1 MQTHELDLSEY
12 GSSVRRAR
20 PAIFAI
26 GVVFAV
32 IAVGLTAY
40 MKPMYQAEASLLMAT
55 QSQSVNPLSSFL
67 GKADANPLN
76 VLKGIIKSRT
86 ALERIA
92 EQTQVDVKD
101 LEKAIGVTTNA
112 DENQMVISVAWK
124 TDKEKAKEIASAT
137 IQTLESMN
145 QEIGFSVAS
154 RQSQLLEKQ
163 IAEKQKE
170 LEAAEK
176 SVKDFQKIMKAPV
189 DPTSP
194 ASLAELMKQRKQLE
208 GDLEAL
214 KIQISEAKKQAQRVA
229 GSSADLPTGLPNA
242 EEWRGR
248 VVKAEYDLRIA
259 EVKLGPEAPEVVR
272 LRRELQITRD
282 RLQTEISNYLKSV
295 SSNVDANIVQL
306 EAQRIV
312 LEWRVASVREMAIAA
327 PDEATELQRRLR
339 EVAALT
345 TVLSSLRQQ
354 YELKKVDEVGD
365 VSWSVLEPP
374 FFPDEEPINKNFVR
388 NGVVGFFLGAFL
400 SIGMTIIRQRGRS
413 ARSGA

>member
-20 PAIFAI
+20 PAIIAVGI
-26 GVVFAV
+26 VFAL

-40 MKPMYQAEASLLMAT
+40 MKPIYQAEASLLMAT
-55 QSQSVNPLSSFL
+55 QSQSANPLSSFL

-76 VLKGIIKSRT
+76 VLKGIVKSRT
-86 ALERIA
+86 AMERIA
-92 EQTQVDVKD
+92 EESHVDIKD
-101 LEKAIGVTTNA
+101 LEKALGVTTNA
-112 DENQMVISVAWK
+112 DENQLVISVAWK
-124 TDKEKAKEIASAT
+124 KDKEKAKAIADAT
-137 IQTLESMN
+137 IKTLESMKR
-145 QEIGFSVAS
+145 EIGFSVAS

-163 IAEKQKE
+163 ILEKQRE

-229 GSSADLPTGLPNA
+229 GSSAELPTGLPNA

-312 LEWRVASVREMAIAA
+312 LEWRVSSVREMAIAA

-345 TVLSSLRQQ
+345 TVLATLRQQ
-354 YELKKVDEVGD
+354 YELKKIDEVGD

-374 FFPDEEPINKNFVR
+374 FFPDEEPINKNYVR

-400 SIGMTIIRQRGRS
+400 SIGITIIRQRGRS

>member
-12 GSSVRRAR
+12 SVALRRAR
-20 PAIFAI
+20 PGIIVF
-26 GVVFAV
+26 GVICAV
-32 IAVGLTAY
+32 IAVGLTSY

-55 QSQSVNPLSSFL
+55 QSQSANPLASVL

-76 VLKGIIKSRT
+76 VLRGIIRSRS

-92 EQTQVDVKD
+92 KATNTDIKD
-101 LEKAIGVTTNA
+101 IEKAIAANVSG
-112 DENQMVISVAWK
+112 DENQLNITVQWK
-124 TDKEKAKEIASAT
+124 KDKDMAKRIAQAT
-137 IQTLESMN
+137 IDTLDQMKK
-145 QEIGFSVAS
+145 EIGFSVAN
-154 RQSQLLEKQ
+154 RQSQLLETQ
-163 IAEKQKE
+163 IREKQAD

-176 SVKDFQKIMKAPV
+176 SVKEFQKIMKAPV

-214 KIQISEAKKQAQRVA
+214 RITINEAKKQAQRVA
-229 GSSADLPTGLPNA
+229 GSSVDLPTGLPNA
-242 EEWRGR
+242 DDWRNR

-259 EVKLGPEAPEVVR
+259 EVKLGPEAPDVVR

-282 RLQTEISNYLKSV
+282 QLQKEISNYLKSV
-295 SSNVDANIVQL
+295 SSNVDADIVQL

-312 LEWRVASVREMAIAA
+312 LEWRVASVREMATAA
-327 PDEATELQRRLR
+327 PDEAAELQKRLR

-345 TVLSSLRQQ
+345 SVLQSLRQQ
-354 YELKKVDEVGD
+354 YELKKIEEVGD

-374 FFPDEEPINKNFVR
+374 FFPEEEPINKNFVR
-388 NGVVGFFLGAFL
+388 NGGVGFFAGVFFAMM
-400 SIGMTIIRQRGRS
+400 GTILRQRGRS